1 MTKPSL
7 VVCVEDDEPVRDALR
22 GLLRASGIN
31 AASFSS
37 AEEFLD
43 SDELQTAT
51 CLVTDIQLGGISGL
65 DLLDRLAGMSLDIP
79 SILITAH
86 TDVAAGDRAR
96 SSGAMR
102 PQQDACECRRQGQ
115 RVQGGDRR
123 GHGNGHRE
131 LLVEL
136 SGYAGDEGGRREN
149 GDQNKRDGQHGRADL
164 VHGDMGSFLG

>member
-1 MTKPSL
+1 MAAMTKPSL

-102 PQQDACECRRQGQ
+102 VFLKP
-115 RVQGGDRR
+115 VSPT
-123 GHGNGHRE
+123 E
-131 LLVEL
+131 LLQAIRTAL
-136 SGYAGDEGGRREN
+136 AHAS
-149 GDQNKRDGQHGRADL
+149 
-164 VHGDMGSFLG
+164 

>member
-1 MTKPSL
+1 MIAMTKPSL

-31 AASFSS
+31 AASFAS

-65 DLLDRLAGMSLDIP
+65 DLLDRLAGMSVVIP

-86 TDVAAGDRAR
+86 TDAAAGDRAR
-96 SSGAMR
+96 SSGAMKVFLK
-102 PQQDACECRRQGQ
+102 P
-115 RVQGGDRR
+115 VSPS
-123 GHGNGHRE
+123 E
-131 LLVEL
+131 LLQAIRTAL
-136 SGYAGDEGGRREN
+136 ANAS
-149 GDQNKRDGQHGRADL
+149 
-164 VHGDMGSFLG
+164 

>member
-1 MTKPSL
+1 MVAMTKPSL

-31 AASFSS
+31 AASFAS

-65 DLLDRLAGMSLDIP
+65 DLLDRLAGMSVAIP

-86 TDVAAGDRAR
+86 SDVAVGDRAQ
-96 SSGAMR
+96 SSGAMKVFLK
-102 PQQDACECRRQGQ
+102 P
-115 RVQGGDRR
+115 VSPS
-123 GHGNGHRE
+123 E
-131 LLVEL
+131 LLQAIRTAL
-136 SGYAGDEGGRREN
+136 ANAS
-149 GDQNKRDGQHGRADL
+149 
-164 VHGDMGSFLG
+164 

>member
-1 MTKPSL
+1 MIAMTKPSL

-31 AASFSS
+31 AASFAS

-65 DLLDRLAGMSLDIP
+65 DLLDRLAGMSVVIP

-86 TDVAAGDRAR
+86 TDVAAGERAR
-96 SSGAMR
+96 SSGAMKVFLK
-102 PQQDACECRRQGQ
+102 P
-115 RVQGGDRR
+115 VSPS
-123 GHGNGHRE
+123 E
-131 LLVEL
+131 LLQAIRTAL
-136 SGYAGDEGGRREN
+136 ANAS
-149 GDQNKRDGQHGRADL
+149 
-164 VHGDMGSFLG
+164 

>member
-1 MTKPSL
+1 MIAMTKPSL

-31 AASFSS
+31 AASFAS

-65 DLLDRLAGMSLDIP
+65 DLLDRLAGMSVVIP

-96 SSGAMR
+96 SSGAMKVFLK
-102 PQQDACECRRQGQ
+102 P
-115 RVQGGDRR
+115 VSPS
-123 GHGNGHRE
+123 E
-131 LLVEL
+131 LLQAIRTAL
-136 SGYAGDEGGRREN
+136 ANAS
-149 GDQNKRDGQHGRADL
+149 
-164 VHGDMGSFLG
+164 

>member
-1 MTKPSL
+1 MVAMTKPSL

-31 AASFSS
+31 AASFAS

-65 DLLDRLAGMSLDIP
+65 DLLDRLAGMSVVIP

-96 SSGAMR
+96 SSGAMKVFLK
-102 PQQDACECRRQGQ
+102 P
-115 RVQGGDRR
+115 VSPS
-123 GHGNGHRE
+123 E
-131 LLVEL
+131 LLQAIRTAL
-136 SGYAGDEGGRREN
+136 ANAS
-149 GDQNKRDGQHGRADL
+149 
-164 VHGDMGSFLG
+164 

>member
-1 MTKPSL
+1 MVAMTKTSL

-31 AASFSS
+31 AASFAS

-65 DLLDRLAGMSLDIP
+65 DLLDRLAGMSVVIP

-86 TDVAAGDRAR
+86 SDVAVGERAR
-96 SSGAMR
+96 SSGAMKVFLK
-102 PQQDACECRRQGQ
+102 P
-115 RVQGGDRR
+115 VSPS
-123 GHGNGHRE
+123 E
-131 LLVEL
+131 LLQAIRTAL
-136 SGYAGDEGGRREN
+136 ANAS
-149 GDQNKRDGQHGRADL
+149 
-164 VHGDMGSFLG
+164 

>member
-1 MTKPSL
+1 MIAMTKPSL

-31 AASFSS
+31 AASFAS

-65 DLLDRLAGMSLDIP
+65 DLLDRLAGMSVVIP

-96 SSGAMR
+96 SSGAMKVFLK
-102 PQQDACECRRQGQ
+102 P
-115 RVQGGDRR
+115 VSPS
-123 GHGNGHRE
+123 E
-131 LLVEL
+131 LLQAVRTAL
-136 SGYAGDEGGRREN
+136 ANAS
-149 GDQNKRDGQHGRADL
+149 
-164 VHGDMGSFLG
+164 

>member
-1 MTKPSL
+1 MIAMTKPSL

-31 AASFSS
+31 AASFAS

-65 DLLDRLAGMSLDIP
+65 DLLDRLAGMSIVIP

-96 SSGAMR
+96 SSGAMKVFLK
-102 PQQDACECRRQGQ
+102 P
-115 RVQGGDRR
+115 VSPS
-123 GHGNGHRE
+123 E
-131 LLVEL
+131 LLQAVRTAL
-136 SGYAGDEGGRREN
+136 ANAS
-149 GDQNKRDGQHGRADL
+149 
-164 VHGDMGSFLG
+164 

>member
-1 MTKPSL
+1 MVAMTKPSL

-31 AASFSS
+31 AASFAS

-65 DLLDRLAGMSLDIP
+65 DLLDRLAGMSVVIP

-96 SSGAMR
+96 SSGAMKVFLK
-102 PQQDACECRRQGQ
+102 P
-115 RVQGGDRR
+115 VSPS
-123 GHGNGHRE
+123 E
-131 LLVEL
+131 LLQAIRTAL
-136 SGYAGDEGGRREN
+136 AKAS
-149 GDQNKRDGQHGRADL
+149 
-164 VHGDMGSFLG
+164 